1 MTTTH
6 AMRRTAAKSW
16 WEGEQ
21 QLRLSQV
28 PRHVPPRV
36 DGRPVSLAS
45 VYRWTT
51 AGLDG
56 VRLRRFRV
64 AGQWATTVEELARW
78 QQALTEAAEV

>member
-1 MTTTH
+1 
-6 AMRRTAAKSW
+6 MRSNEQRREVANQW
-16 WEGEQ
+16 WSGER
-21 QLRLSQV
+21 QLRLSAV
-28 PRHVPPRV
+28 PHHVPYTAS
-36 DGRPVSLAS
+36 GRPVSLAS

-51 AGLDG
+51 AGMDG